1 MPLKRILGSSA
12 NTPGGSLISILWDQ
26 SGSHYSSIS
35 HTAGLSVYVNGK
47 LLHSQPTLSPLNI
60 TLSNST
66 QAVANLASIRY
77 DNILANTNAP
87 WGLPNVTTDYVYNGE
102 GPTYDAYK
110 TIDGLLWY
118 DTTPDNRW
126 TNNQSYT
133 PYNVLNYTF
142 PRARKMNSMSL
153 AIMDDT
159 ARGGYLA
166 CPAYLSITDR
176 AGNILAKYDP
186 WTSCIPN
193 SLNTI
198 AFGNGST
205 PMTYETD
212 FLSVTFGIQAT
223 KAVAIS
229 EAQIWVES
237 NPGPRYEAE
246 DGLLG
251 TLIGGFQGRATGT
264 NAIVENNGVVL
275 ADGGWMEIAD
285 VRKGFAATA
294 GTGLLNI
301 IGGGNGTALVG
312 LNYLGSNQTV
322 IFGGNKTTTLTV
334 DFLRGGNVVSIFQT
348 SGRPFIDAVVVS

>member
-1 MPLKRILGSSA
+1 L
-12 NTPGGSLISILWDQ
+12 NVSLPD
-26 SGSHYSSIS
+26 
-35 HTAGLSVYVNGK
+35 
-47 LLHSQPTLSPLNI
+47 
-60 TLSNST
+60 ST
-66 QAVANLASIRY
+66 QAVANLASNRF

-126 TNNQSYT
+126 TSNQSYT
-133 PYNVLNYTF
+133 PYNVLNYTL
-142 PRARKMNSMSL
+142 PRARKMSSISL
-153 AIMDDT
+153 AVMDDT

-166 CPAYLSITDR
+166 CPAYLSIVDR
-176 AGNILAKYDP
+176 AGNNLAKRDP
-186 WTSCIPN
+186 WTSCVPN
-193 SLNTI
+193 SLNAI

-205 PMTYETD
+205 STMYEID

-223 KAVAIS
+223 KAVAVS
-229 EAQIWVES
+229 EAQIWVPS

-264 NAIVENNGVVL
+264 NATVQNGGVVL
-275 ADGGWMEIAD
+275 ADGGWLEIAD
-285 VRKGFAATA
+285 VRKGVAATA
-294 GTGLLNI
+294 GTGFLNI
-301 IGGGNGTALVG
+301 VGGGNGTALVG
-312 LNYLGSNQTV
+312 LNYLGNNQTV
-322 IFGGNKTTTLTV
+322 TFGGNKTTRLTV

-348 SGRPFIDAVVVS
+348 SGRPFIDAAVVS

>member
-35 HTAGLSVYVNGK
+35 HIAGLSVYVNGE
-47 LLHSQPTLSPLNI
+47 LLYNQPTLSPLNV

-66 QAVANLASIRY
+66 QAVANLASTRY

-118 DTTPDNRW
+118 DTIPDNRW

-176 AGNILAKYDP
+176 AGNILARYDS

-264 NAIVENNGVVL
+264 NATVENNGVVL
-275 ADGGWMEIAD
+275 GDGGWLEIAD
-285 VRKGFAATA
+285 VRKGIAATA

-312 LNYLGSNQTV
+312 LNYLGSNQTL